1 MPKRRRSVVAM
12 AVKRSSRVALVSE
25 HIDDDEPFATYL
37 DKLLTLAGL
46 GNTDVERLT
55 GVDNRTIQKWR
66 RGIVKPAIPLLRQF
80 ADGME
85 MPRSL
90 LYIRA
95 GVLEPDDID
104 LDPLYAELAEITAQM
119 PEDRRDVMRSH
130 IRLLIRGAEAEL
142 AADADQGAEVADQP
156 GKKAG

>member
-1 MPKRRRSVVAM
+1 MS
-12 AVKRSSRVALVSE
+12 VKRSSKVALVSE
-25 HIDDDEPFATYL
+25 HLDDDQPFATYL

-46 GNTDVERLT
+46 GNTDVERIT

-66 RGIVKPAIPLLRQF
+66 RGVVKPAIPLLRQF
-80 ADGME
+80 ADGMD

-95 GVLEPDDID
+95 GVLEPKDLDI
-104 LDPLYAELAEITAQM
+104 DPLYAELAEVVSRL
-119 PEDRRDVMRSH
+119 PKDRRDVARSH
-130 IRLLIRGAEAEL
+130 VRYLIYGAEAEL
-142 AADADQGAEVADQP
+142 AGDAGQADGVADQS